1 MGSSFTKNISKEA
14 VTGSIDILNSTISTC
29 SNPVSTTNS
38 TNLNASGNSTIIYGG
53 NNSQSITVTSSCV
66 ATSVSRNNADYG
78 ITEKT
83 KQTVDSVSQQFS
95 LSRTRTKSVYKTM
108 IDVSSQITDEFN
120 QNCVN
125 GLTTS
130 NTVNVN
136 ASDNSTVIAVVDSS
150 QTANLVA
157 NCILNSDT
165 VSSSTTQLEVDLSSA
180 VTSKVQNFLFY
191 LVILVIGVGVIAAI
205 IVIALI
211 IVGVIGKKKPVT
223 RRKKSTTSKT
233 STVKKVLSSD
243 TGKAVAS
250 AAIKAIGF

>member
-1 MGSSFTKNISKEA
+1 MGSSFTKNISKQA
-14 VTGSIDILNSTISTC
+14 VTGSIEILNSTISTC

-38 TNLNASGNSTIIYGG
+38 TNLNASGNSTIVYGG
-53 NNSQSITVTSSCV
+53 NSNQSITVKSSCV
-66 ATSVSRNNADYG
+66 ATSVSRNSADFG
-78 ITEKT
+78 ITEQT
-83 KQTVDSVSQQFS
+83 KQTVDSISQQFS
-95 LSRTRTKSVYKTM
+95 LSRSRTKSVYKTM
-108 IDVSSQITDEFN
+108 IDVSSQITDQFN

-136 ASDNSTVIAVVDSS
+136 ASDNSTVIAVVNSS

-165 VSSSTTQLEVDLSSA
+165 VSSSTSDLEVELTSA
-180 VTSKVQNFLFY
+180 VSSKVQNFLFY

-205 IVIALI
+205 IVIALV

-223 RRKKSTTSKT
+223 RKKKTTSKT
-233 STVKKVLSSD
+233 STVKKALSSD
-243 TGKAVAS
+243 TGKAIAS
-250 AAIKAIGF
+250 AAIKAVGF